1 MDYLKYVQEKEIG
14 PGGIRCVCCAPPPG
28 KERRKIRR
36 RARSRVRQGDRIV
49 IGEIKSAMLSGLSRC
64 PCCGYYAF
72 NGVEC
77 FDCGYRGC
85 SISRND

>member
-1 MDYLKYVQEKEIG
+1 M
-14 PGGIRCVCCAPPPG
+14 
-28 KERRKIRR
+28 
-36 RARSRVRQGDRIV
+36 V

-77 FDCGYRGC
+77 FDCGY
-85 SISRND
+85 SIRSGSLYRDGGYGRRAHTSCVRAALKGIKEEYRKNK